1 VKAGDHI
8 DARYRV
14 ERKIGD
20 GGMGEVWLATHLLLE
35 RQDALKVIHT
45 ALAGDDEFVQRFVRE
60 ARAINRLDHPGIVR
74 VFDFG
79 RLRDGRFYL
88 AMKFVEGE
96 SLDDLLARTGTLPL
110 PQVVDIL
117 AQLADAIGH
126 AHARGVIHRDLKPQ
140 NLLLSGER
148 LMVLDF
154 GIAKILRDDPMRL
167 SSTGQVLG
175 TPSYMAPEQLRGVGD
190 DPRSD
195 LYALGCIAYELV
207 TGATPFF
214 GEATELAEAHLGQ
227 QPVSPS
233 SRRREGPIP
242 RELDALIMRCL
253 EKDPRDR
260 YGSAPELRAHLE
272 AIRLGPLL
280 PRRPTGAPEGELDLA
295 ETVPARSAVQTQP
308 TAPRSASDDK
318 AREPLALVRAL
329 ARALRDAGY
338 DHQHFIVL
346 LGRITELEDTIAS
359 AQAERRVIEGLTE
372 SVERSVRAR
381 EASLRFALGELLFER
396 ARLLERGVPID
407 PALAARIEEVERRLR
422 DVDAHRH
429 SLADKLLDHDLT
441 LVAQEASAH
450 EALESITRELEPL
463 VRAACRQYR
472 DDPAVDALSR
482 KLGA

>member
-45 ALAGDDEFVQRFVRE
+45 SLAGDDEFVARFVRE
-60 ARAINRLDHPGIVR
+60 ARAINRLDHPSIVR

-96 SLDDLLARTGTLPL
+96 PLDELLARAGTLPL
-110 PQVVDIL
+110 AQAADIL

-207 TGATPFF
+207 TGAPPFF

-227 QPVSPS
+227 RPASPS

-242 RELDALIMRCL
+242 RELEALIMRCL

-260 YGSAPELRAHLE
+260 YSSAPELRAHLE

-280 PRRPTGAPEGELDLA
+280 PRRTGAPEGELDVA
-295 ETVPARSAVQTQP
+295 ETVPARSAIQTQP
-308 TAPRSASDDK
+308 TAPRSTSDDQS
-318 AREPLALVRAL
+318 PLVLIRAL
-329 ARALRDAGY
+329 ARALRDAGH
-338 DHQHFIVL
+338 DDQHFLVL
-346 LGRITELEDTIAS
+346 LGRVTELEDTLAS
-359 AQAERRVIEGLTE
+359 IQAERGVIDGLSE
-372 SVERSVRAR
+372 SVERSVHDR

-396 ARLLERGVPID
+396 ARLLERGAPID
-407 PALAARIEEVERRLR
+407 PLLTSRLDELNQR
-422 DVDAHRH
+422 LHTVDAHRH
-429 SLADKLLDHDLT
+429 SLSDKLLDHNLT

-450 EALESITRELEPL
+450 ESLEQITRELDPL
-463 VRAACRQYR
+463 VRAARHTYAA
-472 DDPAVDALSR
+472 DPTVDALSR
-482 KLGA
+482 KLRA